1 MNTEEDIHNIFWR
14 VDNAFYNT
22 WNIEDK
28 KLVKYNGNE
37 KSIIIPKGIE
47 KIEMNALSSKNLESI
62 FIPDSVKVIDTFAS
76 NSNNLTELKLPPY
89 LERIK
94 YLAFS
99 DNQIKSLE
107 INSDV
112 VIEDG
117 AFFNNPLEILILTR
131 NAKYARYV
139 EWITSCLNTVK
150 VLEIASYKE
159 HIVFNN
165 LCPNIELLYVDN
177 LPGVFL
183 SHFLKKCRLRGKKNL
198 RRVHIKNEVSS
209 LEKLAIQVLYPKI
222 TFQYG
227 DFSKSPEKP
236 VEKDNIPKNNMDVE
250 LQERI
255 DKIHQMSALL
265 EEKERSVI
273 ENNIAG
279 LLNDYKN
286 AVQKLKPKFGAN
298 EQITITFEATDA
310 KTLRKSLLKNL
321 DGIIFNL
328 SSTDHLKKLIED
340 IKHYKELIHTQIEN
354 APKEINS
361 IEDKI
366 CFILYVKEKLGNH
379 NLEKQLIEIL
389 DIFQKRVS
397 KEIIQIIVEEKSNL
411 SLESD
416 VETEFKPKIQ
426 ELYTEAKNYQMKVE
440 TYQELLDSL
449 ECKNNTELA
458 IDIRTALEIISIF
471 YNSMQ
476 NKWNERLQ
484 RVIAKYKNKIND
496 IIFNES
502 IETVESPSNI
512 ELEIR
517 TDLQPL
523 LKEIQN
529 LSPKAVCFNMLKTEI
544 EEGLNYF
551 TQEENKELKNNAIL
565 DILKE
570 IKGLLENEYI
580 EPEIQIKV
588 RNMVSTCLQK
598 WLNELANNDYK
609 ILKEI
614 PINEATEGI
623 SENIRLEL
631 LLLKELLTIKMQ
643 MEEYIQNNED
653 YQKSNSVAVELEE
666 NFSLELKQCSGCHRN
681 LINDE
686 N

>member
-1 MNTEEDIHNIFWR
+1 
-14 VDNAFYNT
+14 
-22 WNIEDK
+22 
-28 KLVKYNGNE
+28 
-37 KSIIIPKGIE
+37 
-47 KIEMNALSSKNLESI
+47 
-62 FIPDSVKVIDTFAS
+62 
-76 NSNNLTELKLPPY
+76 
-89 LERIK
+89 
-94 YLAFS
+94 
-99 DNQIKSLE
+99 
-107 INSDV
+107 
-112 VIEDG
+112 
-117 AFFNNPLEILILTR
+117 
-131 NAKYARYV
+131 
-139 EWITSCLNTVK
+139 
-150 VLEIASYKE
+150 
-159 HIVFNN
+159 
-165 LCPNIELLYVDN
+165 
-177 LPGVFL
+177 
-183 SHFLKKCRLRGKKNL
+183 
-198 RRVHIKNEVSS
+198 
-209 LEKLAIQVLYPKI
+209 
-222 TFQYG
+222 
-227 DFSKSPEKP
+227 
-236 VEKDNIPKNNMDVE
+236 
-250 LQERI
+250 
-255 DKIHQMSALL
+255 
-265 EEKERSVI
+265 
-273 ENNIAG
+273 
-279 LLNDYKN
+279 
-286 AVQKLKPKFGAN
+286 
-298 EQITITFEATDA
+298 
-310 KTLRKSLLKNL
+310 
-321 DGIIFNL
+321 
-328 SSTDHLKKLIED
+328 
-340 IKHYKELIHTQIEN
+340 
-354 APKEINS
+354 
-361 IEDKI
+361 
-366 CFILYVKEKLGNH
+366 
-379 NLEKQLIEIL
+379 
-389 DIFQKRVS
+389 
-397 KEIIQIIVEEKSNL
+397 
-411 SLESD
+411 
-416 VETEFKPKIQ
+416 
-426 ELYTEAKNYQMKVE
+426 
-440 TYQELLDSL
+440 
-449 ECKNNTELA
+449 
-458 IDIRTALEIISIF
+458 
-471 YNSMQ
+471 MQ